1 MTIYKTS
8 INTLADRAVYLV
20 LDWSFLGTW
29 KRVDIDVTNG
39 EALSEVRSS
48 KRLLKSES
56 ISSMHKLHYRV
67 RSMLSK
73 YSLNSLFRQ
82 GVYVVPL
89 EYVQAVDGELKSAS
103 DDLETIK
110 ELLKAEWQDV
120 IEEAHTRLGDLFNP
134 SDYCSAESAAS
145 QYTMSYRYV
154 PIATTPEILK
164 YVASDTYKDD
174 LERSQKETEKEL
186 QAFRD
191 NLRMALLG
199 IIDNMRATLTKP
211 DGDKRVFGQRFFKR
225 LDEFLGTFDTKNLS
239 DDGAL
244 ADVVTQLR
252 QVANGVDV
260 KELKTMKTVQAA
272 LDTSLSQIG
281 DAMAEMIQDEG
292 RVIDLSDLA

>member
-1 MTIYKTS
+1 MTIDKTS

-39 EALSEVRSS
+39 KALSEVRSS

-56 ISSMHKLHYRV
+56 IASMRKLNYKV

-73 YSLNSLFRQ
+73 HSLNSLFRP

-89 EYVQAVDGELKSAS
+89 DYVETVDSELQSAVDELA
-103 DDLETIK
+103 TIK
-110 ELLKAEWQDV
+110 ESLKAEWQDV
-120 IEEAHTRLGDLFNP
+120 IAEAHTRLGDLFNP
-134 SDYCSAESAAS
+134 SDYCSADVAAS

-154 PIATTPEILK
+154 PIATTPDILK
-164 YVASDTYKDD
+164 HIASDTYKAD

-191 NLRMALLG
+191 NLRIALLG

-225 LDEFLGTFDTKNLS
+225 LDEFLGTFGTKNLS

-260 KELKTMKTVQAA
+260 NELKTMKTVQAA

-281 DAMAEMIQDEG
+281 DAMATMIKDEG
-292 RVIDLSDLA
+292 RAIDLS